1 VIELDLGIVVGA
13 PQGFSLSSVIS
24 REEIVPVFK
33 TISPKFLT
41 INQPTSYKGKVY
53 FYNNYIFSEIGGSF
67 LFISKMEQRSSDYDV
82 SLILKS
88 FLVKKI
94 KVTEMQTIESKL
106 QKSITELD
114 ESKMPSYP
122 SYSFDQLSM
131 EN

>member
-1 VIELDLGIVVGA
+1 
-13 PQGFSLSSVIS
+13 
-24 REEIVPVFK
+24 
-33 TISPKFLT
+33 
-41 INQPTSYKGKVY
+41 VY